1 MGAVALLAGTLTCF
15 LAALLLRAVWHKAQ
29 SFLET
34 TGFVA
39 GYGIVPPGREALAT
53 RLAIAAEAV
62 VLAALVVPATQSIG
76 AVGAALV
83 LAGYALVMAA
93 ALRRGQ
99 RQIDCGCGGA
109 PQFVSGLTIAR
120 NLTLAAL
127 ALLLAALPAGSTG
140 GAAGAALA
148 VAGGLTL
155 WCLYAIVE
163 RLIANAGHIG
173 LAFKRP

>member
-1 MGAVALLAGTLTCF
+1 MDAASLLAGTLTCF

-29 SFLET
+29 AFLET

-53 RLAIAAEAV
+53 RLVIATEAA
-62 VLAALVVPATQSIG
+62 VLVALVIPATRSIG
-76 AVGAALV
+76 AAGAALV
-83 LAGYALVMAA
+83 LAGYALAMAA

-127 ALLLAALPAGSTG
+127 AFLLAALPAGSTG